1 MTDTLAE
8 MAADPIR
15 LPGVV
20 AASEARDRARFEEE
34 ALTHAEQLYRIARSP
49 DRGRQVAEDLVQE
62 TYLRA
67 FRAWRSYRPGTNL
80 AAWLATI
87 MRNANLDELRR
98 QSRRPVQEPLD
109 DDGDYYLYNRL
120 AQASPQPQDEVLA
133 RLSGTAIVSALGDLP
148 QNFREVVVLVDVGD
162 FTYADAAGILGIPIG
177 TVMSRL
183 YRGRRLLKRALAEL
197 RRQRGGGMSAD
208 PCHGAE
214 SMLQPYLDRVLT
226 EAEVGAHRR
235 APARV
240 QLLQRPLRVRAQP
253 ARGRQGV
260 LLRRAGAG
268 RVRRAA
274 AAALLGQGA

>member
-8 MAADPIR
+8 MAPSDPP
-15 LPGVV
+15 PGVV

-34 ALTHAEQLYRIARSP
+34 ALTHAEQLYRIAVRLTG
-49 DRGRQVAEDLVQE
+49 GRQVAEDLVQD

-133 RLSGTAIVSALGDLP
+133 RLSGTAIVSALADLP
-148 QNFREVVVLVDVGD
+148 PNFREVVVLVDVGD
-162 FTYADAAGILGIPIG
+162 FTYADAAGILAIPIG

-183 YRGRRLLKRALAEL
+183 YRGRRLLKRALA
-197 RRQRGGGMSAD
+197 D
-208 PCHGAE
+208 
-214 SMLQPYLDRVLT
+214 
-226 EAEVGAHRR
+226 
-235 APARV
+235 
-240 QLLQRPLRVRAQP
+240 
-253 ARGRQGV
+253 
-260 LLRRAGAG
+260 RAGSEDG
-268 RVRRAA
+268 V
-274 AAALLGQGA
+274 

>member
-1 MTDTLAE
+1 MLLMTDTLAE
-8 MAADPIR
+8 MAPSDPT
-15 LPGVV
+15 PGVV
-20 AASEARDRARFEEE
+20 AASEVRDRARFEEE
-34 ALTHAEQLYRIARSP
+34 ALTHAEQLYRIAVRLTG
-49 DRGRQVAEDLVQE
+49 GRQVAEDLVQD

-133 RLSGTAIVSALGDLP
+133 RLSGTAIVSALADLP
-148 QNFREVVVLVDVGD
+148 PNFREVVVLVDVGD

-183 YRGRRLLKRALAEL
+183 YRGRRLLKRALA
-197 RRQRGGGMSAD
+197 D
-208 PCHGAE
+208 
-214 SMLQPYLDRVLT
+214 
-226 EAEVGAHRR
+226 
-235 APARV
+235 
-240 QLLQRPLRVRAQP
+240 
-253 ARGRQGV
+253 
-260 LLRRAGAG
+260 RAGSEEA
-268 RVRRAA
+268 V
-274 AAALLGQGA
+274 

>member
-1 MTDTLAE
+1 MLLMADTLAE
-8 MAADPIR
+8 MVPSDPP
-15 LPGVV
+15 PGVV
-20 AASEARDRARFEEE
+20 AASEALERARFEDE
-34 ALTHAEQLYRIARSP
+34 ALTHAEQLYRIAVRLTG
-49 DRGRQVAEDLVQE
+49 GRQVAEDLVQE

-148 QNFREVVVLVDVGD
+148 PNFREVVVLVDVGD
-162 FTYADAAGILGIPIG
+162 FSYADAAGILGIPIG

-183 YRGRRLLKRALAEL
+183 YRGRRLLKRALA
-197 RRQRGGGMSAD
+197 D
-208 PCHGAE
+208 
-214 SMLQPYLDRVLT
+214 
-226 EAEVGAHRR
+226 
-235 APARV
+235 
-240 QLLQRPLRVRAQP
+240 
-253 ARGRQGV
+253 
-260 LLRRAGAG
+260 RAGSED
-268 RVRRAA
+268 AA
-274 AAALLGQGA
+274 

>member
-1 MTDTLAE
+1 MLLLTDTLAE
-8 MAADPIR
+8 MATSDPP
-15 LPGVV
+15 PGAV
-20 AASEARDRARFEEE
+20 AASEAWDRTRFEEE
-34 ALTHAEQLYRIARSP
+34 ALIHAEQLYRIAVRLTG
-49 DRGRQVAEDLVQE
+49 GRQVAEDLVQE

-148 QNFREVVVLVDVGD
+148 PNFREVVVLVDVGD

-183 YRGRRLLKRALAEL
+183 YRGRRLLKRALA
-197 RRQRGGGMSAD
+197 D
-208 PCHGAE
+208 
-214 SMLQPYLDRVLT
+214 
-226 EAEVGAHRR
+226 
-235 APARV
+235 
-240 QLLQRPLRVRAQP
+240 
-253 ARGRQGV
+253 
-260 LLRRAGAG
+260 RAGG
-268 RVRRAA
+268 EE
-274 AAALLGQGA
+274 GA

>member
-1 MTDTLAE
+1 MLLVADNLAD
-8 MAADPIR
+8 MVPSDP

-34 ALTHAEQLYRIARSP
+34 ALSHAEQLYRIAVRLTG
-49 DRGRQVAEDLVQE
+49 GRQVAEDLVQE

-133 RLSGTAIVSALGDLP
+133 RLSATAIVSALGDLP
-148 QNFREVVVLVDVGD
+148 PNFREVVVLVDVGD
-162 FTYADAAGILGIPIG
+162 FSYADAAGILGIPVG

-183 YRGRRLLKRALAEL
+183 YRGRRLLKRALA
-197 RRQRGGGMSAD
+197 D
-208 PCHGAE
+208 
-214 SMLQPYLDRVLT
+214 
-226 EAEVGAHRR
+226 
-235 APARV
+235 
-240 QLLQRPLRVRAQP
+240 
-253 ARGRQGV
+253 
-260 LLRRAGAG
+260 RAGSED
-268 RVRRAA
+268 AA
-274 AAALLGQGA
+274 